1 MSWNFLRKPVSSKLY
16 QPQDLD
22 QATINANLALSVQLT
37 EFNAAETCLKSL
49 YTSIKKIQDNILCTG
64 KLETKLTTDLVNAK
78 LYIERDDDQDD
89 SREMTMDEAIETWRT
104 IALSSYSLN
113 ENYVISL
120 QRYVIDP
127 MKRLK
132 QAFTDLRLAIRAH
145 EVTQNNLNKWQ
156 RKVSKYGDKR
166 RTGNNLVRVEEA
178 KRQLSLAQGEFSRSS
193 QRLLEDL
200 SHFLSGS
207 PELRRP
213 LVEAFAEAEVAFM
226 EANRRIVK
234 SQMRN
239 ESRLA
244 SMKGRSKF
252 ASSASFSSRHSLV
265 QSNDCFRKLDQ
276 LSICSGSYK

>member
-37 EFNAAETCLKSL
+37 EFNAAETCLKGL

-64 KLETKLTTDLVNAK
+64 KLETKLTGDLINAK

-89 SREMTMDEAIETWRT
+89 SQELTMDEAIETWRQ
-104 IALSSYSLN
+104 IALSSYSLD
-113 ENYVISL
+113 ENYVITL

-132 QAFTDLRLAIRAH
+132 QAFTDLRLAIRTH
-145 EVTQNNLNKWQ
+145 EMKQNNLNKWQ
-156 RKVSKYGDKR
+156 RKVTKYGDRR

-178 KRQLSLAQGEFSRSS
+178 KRQLSLAEGEFSQSS

-200 SHFLSGS
+200 SHFLSGGT
-207 PELRRP
+207 ELRRP
-213 LVEAFAEAEVAFM
+213 LLEAFAEAEIAFM
-226 EANRRIVK
+226 EASRRIVRA
-234 SQMRN
+234 QMRN

-244 SMKGRSKF
+244 STKGRFKT
-252 ASSASFSSRHSLV
+252 ASTTSFSSRHSLG
-265 QSNDCFRKLDQ
+265 QPNECFRKLDQ